1 MADFGDENMRTVRR
15 RRERVDDDNDMVPD
29 GGRISVR
36 MDMMDSVQLRMRQ
49 KFALGD
55 VDLRDHQ
62 RGYRVGDHDVQ
73 RRRLQGREEYVKNLG
88 DAWRNPGRV
97 VESDT
102 KLPRRTGMPVKDAR
116 AEAYDQMVARL
127 TTAWR
132 TPSRDA
138 QPDLSSTPE
147 ELLRY
152 HMNNDPDDDD
162 EAEAIKNRA
171 YELYRDRISNAWKNP
186 GISNPTAAGRVEAIR
201 KKVTNE

>member
-1 MADFGDENMRTVRR
+1 MERR
-15 RRERVDDDNDMVPD
+15 DRVDDDNDMVPD

-102 KLPRRTGMPVKDAR
+102 KLPRRPDVPVKDAR

-132 TPSRDA
+132 TPHRDQS
-138 QPDLSSTPE
+138 QPDLSAPD
-147 ELLRY
+147 ELLRR
-152 HMNNDPDDDD
+152 HLQDPDDDD
-162 EAEAIKNRA
+162 PKLAAIR
-171 YELYRDRISNAWKNP
+171 ERDFRLQNAWRNP
-186 GISNPTAAGRVEAIR
+186 GVTDPVAANAVERQRQRWTAER
-201 KKVTNE
+201 

>member
-1 MADFGDENMRTVRR
+1 MERRDRDRVQDADL
-15 RRERVDDDNDMVPD
+15 VDDVARP
-29 GGRISVR
+29 GEHVRVR
-36 MDMMDSVQLRMRQ
+36 MDMMDAVQLRMRQ

-62 RGYRVGDHDVQ
+62 RGYRIGDHDQ
-73 RRRLQGREEYVKNLG
+73 QQRRLQGRDQYVRNLS
-88 DAWRNPGRV
+88 DQWRNPGRV

-102 KLPRRTGMPVKDAR
+102 KLPRRPDVPVKDAR

-162 EAEAIKNRA
+162 EAEAEAIKNRA

-186 GISNPTAAGRVEAIR
+186 GVSDPTAAGRVEAMR
-201 KKVTNE
+201 RKVTNE